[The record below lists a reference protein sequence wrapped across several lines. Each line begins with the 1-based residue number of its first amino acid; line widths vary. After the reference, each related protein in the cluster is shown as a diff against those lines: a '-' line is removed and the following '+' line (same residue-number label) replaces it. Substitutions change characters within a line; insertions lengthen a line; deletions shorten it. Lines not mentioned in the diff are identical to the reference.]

1 MKKFL
6 ALLLII
12 GVAFGG
18 WYLVSP
24 YLALMGLQEAVRD
37 GDMAELEQR
46 VDYPA
51 LRASAADQITEIA
64 RRRIEQGFSMED
76 LRDLAGEVLR
86 RNDSGTT
93 PTAQEMVDILLS
105 ESLATD
111 LVPEALQG
119 PPLEFDIEREGIDHF
134 RAVGTLADG
143 TKAPD
148 LIFERDGFGWVLT
161 GFELP

>member
-1 MKKFL
+1 LKKLL
-6 ALLLII
+6 ALLLLV
-12 GVAFGG
+12 GVACGG
-18 WYLVSP
+18 WYFASP

-37 GDMAELEQR
+37 GDMAELERR

-51 LRASAADQITEIA
+51 LRASAADQITQLA
-64 RRRIEQGFSMED
+64 RRRIDQGISLKD

-86 RNDSGTT
+86 RSDDDAA

-119 PPLEFDIEREGIDHF
+119 PPLEFDIEREGLNHF

-143 TKAPD
+143 IKVPD

>member
-51 LRASAADQITEIA
+51 LRASAADQITQLA
-64 RRRIEQGFSMED
+64 RRRIDQGISLKD

-86 RNDSGTT
+86 RSDDDAAQHRAARRRRLDSVFGDDLPELTSDESDEHHT
-93 PTAQEMVDILLS
+93 GRSKDWYEAQR
-105 ESLATD
+105 
-111 LVPEALQG
+111 
-119 PPLEFDIEREGIDHF
+119 PPHHG
-134 RAVGTLADG
+134 
-143 TKAPD
+143 
-148 LIFERDGFGWVLT
+148 
-161 GFELP
+161 

>member
-1 MKKFL
+1 MKKLL
-6 ALLLII
+6 ALLLLV
-12 GVAFGG
+12 GLAFGG
-18 WYLVSP
+18 WYFASP
-24 YLALMGLQEAVRD
+24 YLALNGLQEAVRS
-37 GDMAELEQR
+37 GDRAEIERR
-46 VDYPA
+46 VDFPA
-51 LRASAADQITEIA
+51 LRASAADQLTELA
-64 RRRIEQGFSMED
+64 RRRIEQGVSIRD

-86 RNDSGTT
+86 RSDGESVPT
-93 PTAQEMVDILLS
+93 PNEMVDILLS

-119 PPLEFDIEREGIDHF
+119 PPLEFDIEREGLDHF

-143 TKAPD
+143 TEAPD